1 MITVEKWQ
9 GMITNA
15 SPFAVPG
22 GAFVDQ
28 VNIQCLRPGQ
38 VESRL
43 GHAAVTGATAL
54 PGQIVSVIRWAS
66 TASDAVLLF
75 SVTTGGGQI
84 HSITG
89 LT

>member
-1 MITVEKWQ
+1 MITIEKWQ

-28 VNIQCLRPGQ
+28 VNIQCLRPGR

-43 GHAAVTGATAL
+43 GHSAITGAASL
-54 PGQIVSVIRWAS
+54 SGQIVSLIRWAS
-66 TASDAVLLF
+66 TSQDAVLLF
-75 SVTTGGGQI
+75 SVTAGGGHI